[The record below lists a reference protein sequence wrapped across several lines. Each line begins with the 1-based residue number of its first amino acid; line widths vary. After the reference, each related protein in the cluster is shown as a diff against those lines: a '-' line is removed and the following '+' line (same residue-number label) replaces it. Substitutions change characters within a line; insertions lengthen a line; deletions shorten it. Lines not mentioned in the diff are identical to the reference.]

1 MEATTKAIN
10 APEEDEIDLLA
21 LIQKIWSARKRIFLI
36 TLVFLVIGILIA
48 LFSAK
53 EYTATTIVV
62 PQTESKGGSNLG
74 GLAALAGISI
84 GGGSSE
90 MLPLTTYPKI
100 VESVPFRKKLAQTKL
115 TFSDIPQPITYEE
128 YCQKHTKPSL
138 MGRLMSVFSSTPAP
152 EPALSIADTTQIMS
166 LSKEER
172 GILNSIDTRLKINLN
187 EKEGL
192 ITLSCAM
199 PEALPSA
206 QMLQA
211 AQQLLQETVTEFK
224 LQKAKEEYDFVRQRC
239 AEAEKEAKEKQYAV
253 AQFQDRNRDLFSNL
267 PQTRLQQLQA
277 EYNLAFSVY
286 TELAKQLETK
296 RIKLKEDQP
305 IFTIIEPVS
314 VPNERSKPN
323 RIMIIAIW
331 MFIGLVVGI
340 GSVFISDFRKQLKAK
355 QQAAND

>member
-1 MEATTKAIN
+1 MKNI
-10 APEEDEIDLLA
+10 
-21 LIQKIWSARKRIFLI
+21 
-36 TLVFLVIGILIA
+36 
-48 LFSAK
+48 
-53 EYTATTIVV
+53 
-62 PQTESKGGSNLG
+62 
-74 GLAALAGISI
+74 
-84 GGGSSE
+84 
-90 MLPLTTYPKI
+90 
-100 VESVPFRKKLAQTKL
+100 
-115 TFSDIPQPITYEE
+115 
-128 YCQKHTKPSL
+128 
-138 MGRLMSVFSSTPAP
+138 SSTPAP

-192 ITLSCAM
+192 LTLSCAM